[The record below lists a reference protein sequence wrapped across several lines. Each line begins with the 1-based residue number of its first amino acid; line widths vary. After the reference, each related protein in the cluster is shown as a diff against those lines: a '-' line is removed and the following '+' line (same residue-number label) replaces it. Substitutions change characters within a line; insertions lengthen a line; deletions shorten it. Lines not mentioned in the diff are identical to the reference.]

1 MAHFK
6 FANEPFFVKVQTGL
20 NLYHFPIIARCKMGK
35 FIRKHIYLV
44 FILPALIWIG
54 VFTIYPFFYSF
65 YISVTD
71 LNLLRMGTE
80 EIIGMKNYAE
90 LFQNKDFIHSCVVSL
105 KFSAVVVVGQF
116 TLGFALAFLFQKKR
130 PFSGIGRTSVILPW
144 VVPPVA
150 LGLMWKWILRSG
162 KMGLL
167 NAVLIQ
173 LGGSPKDWL
182 GSNMALTTLMF
193 VTVWIGVPFTFMLEM
208 AGLQKIP
215 GELYEA
221 GAIDGA
227 NGFQKFIYLT
237 IPMMKSTFLINL
249 IMITIGTIGYFD
261 IIYALTG
268 GGPKNATEVLPLYM
282 YNSAF
287 KFHQLGQGAAMAVI
301 MLLISLILTVVYMFV
316 FKGESEE

>member
-1 MAHFK
+1 
-6 FANEPFFVKVQTGL
+6 
-20 NLYHFPIIARCKMGK
+20 
-35 FIRKHIYLV
+35 
-44 FILPALIWIG
+44 
-54 VFTIYPFFYSF
+54 
-65 YISVTD
+65 
-71 LNLLRMGTE
+71 
-80 EIIGMKNYAE
+80 MKNYVE

-182 GSNMALTTLMF
+182 GSDMALTTLMF

>member
-1 MAHFK
+1 MSK
-6 FANEPFFVKVQTGL
+6 FL
-20 NLYHFPIIARCKMGK
+20 
-35 FIRKHIYLV
+35 RKHIYLV
-44 FILPALIWIG
+44 FILPALIWVG
-54 VFTIYPFFYSF
+54 VFTVYPFFYSF
-65 YISVTD
+65 YISATD
-71 LNLLRMGTE
+71 LNLLRMGAE
-80 EIIGMKNYAE
+80 EFVGLRNYQE
-90 LFQNKDFIHSCVVSL
+90 LFQNKDFLHSCIVTL
-105 KFSAVVVVGQF
+105 KFSLAVVVGQF
-116 TLGFALAFLFQKKR
+116 VGGFALAYLFQKKR
-130 PFSGIGRTSVILPW
+130 FLSGIGRTSVILPW
-144 VVPPVA
+144 VIPPVA

-167 NAVLIQ
+167 NAVFIQ
-173 LGGSPKDWL
+173 LGAAPKDWL
-182 GSNMALTTLMF
+182 GVDMALSTLIC

-215 GELYEA
+215 QELYEA

-227 NGFQKFIYLT
+227 DSLQKFIYLT

-268 GGPKNATEVLPLYM
+268 GGPNSATEVLPLYM

-301 MLLISLILTVVYMFV
+301 MLLISLVLTLIYMFA
-316 FKGESEE
+316 FRGDNEE

>member
-1 MAHFK
+1 MSK
-6 FANEPFFVKVQTGL
+6 FLK
-20 NLYHFPIIARCKMGK
+20 
-35 FIRKHIYLV
+35 KHIYLV
-44 FILPALIWIG
+44 FILPALIWVG

-65 YISVTD
+65 YISITD
-71 LNLLRMGTE
+71 LNLLRMGSE
-80 EIIGMKNYAE
+80 QIIGLQNYKE
-90 LFQNKDFIHSCVVSL
+90 LFMNDDFLHSCIVTL
-105 KFSAVVVVGQF
+105 KFSITVVIGQF
-116 TLGFALAFLFQKKR
+116 VVGFALAYLFQKKR
-130 PFSGIGRTSVILPW
+130 FLSGLGRTSVILPW

-167 NAVLIQ
+167 NAVIIQ
-173 LGGSPKDWL
+173 LGGTPKDWL
-182 GSNMALTTLMF
+182 GSDMALGTLIF
-193 VTVWIGVPFTFMLEM
+193 VTIWIGVPFTFMLEM
-208 AGLQKIP
+208 AGLQKISP
-215 GELYEA
+215 ELYEA

-227 NGFQKFIYLT
+227 GGLQKFIYLT

-268 GGPKNATEVLPLYM
+268 GGPNNATEVLPLYM

-301 MLLISLILTVVYMFV
+301 MLLISLILTIFYMFV
-316 FKGESEE
+316 FRGDNEE

>member
-1 MAHFK
+1 
-6 FANEPFFVKVQTGL
+6 
-20 NLYHFPIIARCKMGK
+20 
-35 FIRKHIYLV
+35 
-44 FILPALIWIG
+44 
-54 VFTIYPFFYSF
+54 
-65 YISVTD
+65 
-71 LNLLRMGTE
+71 
-80 EIIGMKNYAE
+80 
-90 LFQNKDFIHSCVVSL
+90 
-105 KFSAVVVVGQF
+105 
-116 TLGFALAFLFQKKR
+116 
-130 PFSGIGRTSVILPW
+130 
-144 VVPPVA
+144 
-150 LGLMWKWILRSG
+150 
-162 KMGLL
+162 
-167 NAVLIQ
+167 
-173 LGGSPKDWL
+173 
-182 GSNMALTTLMF
+182 MF

>member
-1 MAHFK
+1 
-6 FANEPFFVKVQTGL
+6 
-20 NLYHFPIIARCKMGK
+20 MGT
-35 FIRKHIYLV
+35 FIRKHMYLV
-44 FILPALIWIG
+44 FIVPALLWILI
-54 VFTIYPFFYSF
+54 FTIYPFFYSF

-71 LNLLRMGTE
+71 MNMLRMGQQE
-80 EIIGMKNYAE
+80 FVGFRNFSE
-90 LFQNKDFIHSCVVSL
+90 LFREKDFINSCVVSL
-105 KFSAVVVVGQF
+105 KFSAVVVAGQF
-116 TLGFALAFLFQKKR
+116 VFGFALAYLFHKKR
-130 PFSGIGRTSVILPW
+130 FLSGLGRTSVILPW

-173 LGGSPKDWL
+173 LGIAPKDWL
-182 GSNMALTTLMF
+182 GKDLALTTLIV
-193 VTVWIGVPFTFMLEM
+193 VTIWIGVPFTFMLEM

-215 GELYEA
+215 SELYEA

-227 NGFQKFIYLT
+227 NGLQKFRYLT

-261 IIYALTG
+261 IIFALTG

-287 KFHQLGQGAAMAVI
+287 KFHQLGTGAAIAVI
-301 MLLISLILTVVYMFV
+301 MLLISLMLTLVYMYV
-316 FKGESEE
+316 FRGENDV